1 MEVLRSKNFK
11 EAIVQTQI
19 LDDGRL
25 LVVDAK
31 STIRYLDLQTLELL
45 DGFKANIHHLRYK
58 NRVVEFS
65 SDGKYFAILK
75 TDSKESRLYNTQT
88 KKIIAKVDRHHGEAS
103 CVGIDPHN
111 KYMFSCGDDGKTFV
125 IDIHSG
131 KLVFTLPMH
140 IDAVNDIVFSSD
152 GNLVA
157 TCSYDRKISVF
168 NLTMMTQQHTL
179 KAHADPI
186 TKITFIGHDRL
197 FSVDKSN
204 QGIVWSLRNAKVI
217 TRLDGIHDDVTQVLI
232 AEDNK
237 FLFLATALG
246 YVLVYDLK
254 TYEQVSKKYIKVGS
268 NITSLVFDDKSKE
281 LIVSCRDG
289 NVLVY
294 NIYEG
299 EEYINTLLREK
310 RYEDIQ
316 SHVDINPLLE
326 YTDIYSR
333 VANLWEN
340 TLAKA
345 KLYLQKGDKKTAILL
360 FSYFKNIPA
369 KNKIMQEVILEYA
382 DYNKFVTFAKGGK
395 LALAYGLANQH
406 PMYKETPI
414 YKSLEERWRKAFALA
429 QKHAL
434 DPKGM
439 EKAREILAPYRGISD
454 KTKLM
459 QELFTQG
466 EVYKRFKIALGQ
478 KDFRITFELV
488 KLHPFLMEF
497 PEYNTIMNYADTLYI
512 KSQEFLQVG
521 DTHSAIKIL
530 RILID
535 FPDFVVEVKEMMN
548 EIESKQKFFKAIKD
562 EDIVVAYNML
572 DLSEDLQKT
581 EDGKRLQQQWN
592 KDLTTASTYAV
603 EGDVFGVKKAL
614 ASYMMINSKYMAL
627 GTVFGWCYMIQL
639 EKAIAVIKDKFLIEE
654 GIKNY
659 VLNFGLQDQ
668 ILSLYEIFIAK
679 FPNSKLNLELLTK
692 GSLSM
697 WRPSMIVNSILD

>member
-11 EAIVQTQI
+11 DAIVQTQI
-19 LDDGRL
+19 LEDGRL
-25 LVVDAK
+25 LIVDAK
-31 STIRYLDLQTLELL
+31 STIRYLNLQTLELL
-45 DGFKANIHHLRYK
+45 DGFKVNIHHLRYK

-75 TDSKESRLYNTQT
+75 TDSKESRLYNTKT

-157 TCSYDRKISVF
+157 TCSYDRKISLF
-168 NLTMMTQQHTL
+168 NLTMMTQQHKL
-179 KAHADPI
+179 KAHTDPI
-186 TKITFIGHDRL
+186 IKMTFIGHNKL
-197 FSVDKSN
+197 FSIDKNN
-204 QGIVWSLRNAKVI
+204 QGIIWNLRNAKVI
-217 TRLDGIHDDVTQVLI
+217 TRLDGIHDDVTQVLT
-232 AEDNK
+232 AEDNQ

-254 TYEQVSKKYIKVGS
+254 TYEQLSKKYIKVNS
-268 NITSLVFDDKSKE
+268 SITSLAFDDKSKE
-281 LIVSCRDG
+281 LILSCNDG

-316 SHVDINPLLE
+316 AHVDTNPLLE
-326 YTDIYSR
+326 YTNIYSR
-333 VANLWEN
+333 VVNLWEN

-345 KLYLQKGDKKTAILL
+345 KVYLQKGDKKTAITL

-382 DYNKFVTFAKGGK
+382 DYDKFVTFAKGGK
-395 LALAYGLANQH
+395 LVLAYGLANQH

-414 YKSLEERWRKAFALA
+414 YNSLEERWRKAFALA

-439 EKAREILAPYRGISD
+439 ETAREILAPYRGISD
-454 KTKLM
+454 KTKLI
-459 QELFTQG
+459 QDLFAQG

-478 KDFRITFELV
+478 KDFKITFELV

-497 PEYNTIMNYADTLYI
+497 PEYITIMNYGDTLYI
-512 KSQEFLQVG
+512 KSQEFLKVG
-521 DTHSAIKIL
+521 DTHSAIKML

-535 FPDFVVEVKEMMN
+535 FPDFAVEVKEMMS
-548 EIESKQKFFKAIKD
+548 EIESKQKFFKAVKD

-592 KDLTTASTYAV
+592 KDLATASSYAV
-603 EGDVFGVKKAL
+603 EGNVSGLEGALSPYMIIHSKYRAL
-614 ASYMMINSKYMAL
+614 A
-627 GTVFGWCYMIQL
+627 TVFGWCYMVQL
-639 EKAIAVIKDKFLIEE
+639 EQAVSTKKDKFLIEE

-668 ILSLYEIFIAK
+668 ILSLYEIFINK

-697 WRPSMIVNSILD
+697 WRPSMIVHSILD